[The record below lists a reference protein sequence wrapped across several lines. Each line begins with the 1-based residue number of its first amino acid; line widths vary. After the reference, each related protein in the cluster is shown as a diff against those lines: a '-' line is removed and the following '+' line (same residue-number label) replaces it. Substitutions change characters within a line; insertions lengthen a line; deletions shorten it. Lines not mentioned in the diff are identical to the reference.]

1 MKNTFQPKLGLDNY
15 ALRSLGWKAGQVL
28 DYAATLKLD
37 AVLFSDF
44 DVYESLDDDA
54 LRDLRR
60 RADDRGLALY
70 AGMLSICPASVMF
83 DPQRGTAEEQLRLC
97 LRIAKTLGSPVARCV
112 LGKVDD
118 RRSPGGIAARIAET
132 IAVLRHVRSEALD
145 AGLKIAVENH
155 AGDMNSIELLELIDV
170 AGRDFV
176 GATLDTG
183 NALWALE
190 EPLEALETLGP
201 VTVCTG
207 IRDSYLWETPEGAT
221 LQWTSVGTG
230 LVDWPAFFH
239 RFAELCPQAPVILE
253 TISGRPIFLPMLR
266 DFFWDAYP
274 RATPQTLSRLLRLAR
289 AGEPREPFTAP
300 PGSDGLRA
308 EQNQQLAELER
319 SVRHCRKVFK
329 APLQPAGFSQP
340 EQTK

>member
-1 MKNTFQPKLGLDNY
+1 MQTRFQPKLGLDNY

-28 DYAATLKLD
+28 DHAVSLQLD

-44 DVYESLDDDA
+44 DVYESLADDH
-54 LRDLRR
+54 LRDLKR
-60 RADDRGLALY
+60 RAADLGLALY

-83 DPQRGTAEEQLRLC
+83 DPRRGSAEEQLRLC
-97 LRIAKTLGSPVARCV
+97 LRIAKALGSPVARCV

-132 IAVLRHVRSEALD
+132 VAVLRRVRSEALD
-145 AGLKIAVENH
+145 AGIKIAVENH
-155 AGDMNSIELLELIDV
+155 AGDMNSTELLALIDA

-190 EPLEALETLGP
+190 EPLAALETLGP

-230 LVDWPAFFH
+230 LVDWPAFFR
-239 RFAELCPQAPVILE
+239 RFAELCPQVPVILE
-253 TISGRPIFLPMLR
+253 TISGRPIFLPLLR
-266 DFFWDAYP
+266 DYFWDAYP
-274 RATPQTLSRLLRLAR
+274 RAMPQTLAGMLRLAR
-289 AGEPREPFTAP
+289 AGLPREPFAP
-300 PGSDGLRA
+300 PPGREGQLA
-308 EQNQQLAELER
+308 EQEFQKAELER
-319 SVRHCRKVFK
+319 SVRHCRELFAK
-329 APLQPAGFSQP
+329 PD
-340 EQTK
+340 

>member
-1 MKNTFQPKLGLDNY
+1 MTSPLRLGFDNY
-15 ALRSLGWKAGQVL
+15 AIRSLGWKAGQVL
-28 DYAATLKLD
+28 DHAAALKLD

-44 DVYESLDDDA
+44 DVYESLADDA
-54 LRDLRR
+54 LHELKR
-60 RADDRGLALY
+60 RADDQGIALY

-83 DPQRGTAEEQLRLC
+83 DPRRGTAEEQLRLC
-97 LRIAKTLGSPVARCV
+97 LRIAKALGSPVARCV

-145 AGLKIAVENH
+145 AGIKIAVENH
-155 AGDMNSIELLELIDV
+155 AGDMNSTELLELIDA

-207 IRDSYLWETPEGAT
+207 IRDSYLWETPDGAT

-230 LVDWPAFFH
+230 LVDWPTFFQ
-239 RFAELCPQAPVILE
+239 RFAELCPQAPVIVE
-253 TISGRPIFLPMLR
+253 TISGRPIFLPFLR
-266 DFFWDAYP
+266 DYFWDAYP
-274 RATPQTLSRLLRLAR
+274 RATPKTLSSMLRLAR
-289 AGEPREPFTAP
+289 AGEPREPFAAP
-300 PGSDGLRA
+300 PGNDGLRA
-308 EQNQQLAELER
+308 EQDQQLAELER

-329 APLQPAGFSQP
+329 A
-340 EQTK
+340 

>member
-1 MKNTFQPKLGLDNY
+1 MRVNQPAPAMQPPFHPKLGFDNY
-15 ALRSLGWKAGQVL
+15 ALRSLGWQARQIL
-28 DYAATLKLD
+28 DHAATLQLD

-44 DVYESLDDDA
+44 DVYESLADA
-54 LRDLRR
+54 DLRDLKR
-60 RADDRGLALY
+60 RADDLGLSLY

-83 DPQRGTAEEQLRLC
+83 DPRRGSAEEQLRLC
-97 LRIAKTLGSPVARCV
+97 LRIARALGSPVARCV

-132 IAVLRHVRSEALD
+132 VAVLRQVRSEALD
-145 AGLKIAVENH
+145 AGIKIAVENH
-155 AGDMNSIELLELIDV
+155 AGDMNSTELLELIET

-190 EPLEALETLGP
+190 EPLAALETLGP

-230 LVDWPAFFH
+230 LVDWPTFFQ
-239 RFAELCPQAPVILE
+239 RFTELCPRAPVIIE
-253 TISGRPIFLPMLR
+253 TISGRPIFLPLRR

-274 RATPQTLSRLLRLAR
+274 RATPRTVTQMLRLAC
-289 AGEPREPFTAP
+289 AGDPREPFSPP
-300 PGSDGLRA
+300 PGTDSLRA
-308 EQNQQLAELER
+308 EQTLQLAELEL
-319 SVRHCRKVFK
+319 SVRHCRKVFGD
-329 APLQPAGFSQP
+329 LR
-340 EQTK
+340 

>member
-1 MKNTFQPKLGLDNY
+1 MPALTEMQLPFQPRLGFDNY
-15 ALRSLGWKAGQVL
+15 AIRSLGWKAGQIL

-44 DVYESLDDDA
+44 DVYESLTDDA
-54 LRDLRR
+54 LRELKRH
-60 RADDRGLALY
+60 ADDHGIALY

-83 DPQRGTAEEQLRLC
+83 DPRRGPAEEQLRLC
-97 LRIAKTLGSPVARCV
+97 LRIARALGSPVARCV

-145 AGLKIAVENH
+145 AGIKIAVENH
-155 AGDMNSIELLELIDV
+155 AGDMNSTELLELIDT

-190 EPLEALETLGP
+190 EPLAALETLGP

-221 LQWTSVGTG
+221 LQWTSVGSG
-230 LVDWPAFFH
+230 LVDWPAFFA
-239 RFAELCPQAPVILE
+239 RFAELCPHAPVILE
-253 TISGRPIFLPMLR
+253 TISGRPIFLPILR
-266 DFFWDAYP
+266 DYFWDAYP
-274 RATPQTLSRLLRLAR
+274 RATPQTLARMLRLAR
-289 AGEPREPFTAP
+289 AGEPREPFNTL

-308 EQNQQLAELER
+308 EQDQQLAELER
-319 SVRHCRKVFK
+319 SVRHCRKLLN
-329 APLQPAGFSQP
+329 A
-340 EQTK
+340 